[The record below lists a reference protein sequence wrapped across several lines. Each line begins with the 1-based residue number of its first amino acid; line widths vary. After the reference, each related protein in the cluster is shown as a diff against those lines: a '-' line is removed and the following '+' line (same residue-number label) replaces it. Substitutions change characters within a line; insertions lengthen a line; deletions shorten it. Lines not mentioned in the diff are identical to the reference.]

1 MRTTINRLRNENPAK
16 RQYTDAAE
24 DRLLK

>member
-1 MRTTINRLRNENPAK
+1 MRTTINRLRNEKPAK
-16 RQYTDAAE
+16 RQYTDVAE